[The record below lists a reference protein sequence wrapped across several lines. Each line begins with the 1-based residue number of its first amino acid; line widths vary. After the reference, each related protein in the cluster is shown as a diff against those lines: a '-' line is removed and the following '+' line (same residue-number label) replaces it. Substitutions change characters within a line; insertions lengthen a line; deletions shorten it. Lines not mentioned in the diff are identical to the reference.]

1 MDFTS
6 VPANGPFPL
15 FVLDL
20 VEDATLLVCV
30 GGTLKLRRVSRESVE
45 YLRQFFLFIF
55 FKKRFLYNFSCLL
68 SKMYST
74 LSAL

>member
-20 VEDATLLVCV
+20 VEDATLLVWR

-45 YLRQFFLFIF
+45 YLRQFFFVYFLKGFLTIF
-55 FKKRFLYNFSCLL
+55 LAFLARCIQP
-68 SKMYST
+68 
-74 LSAL
+74 

>member
-20 VEDATLLVCV
+20 VEDATLLVG

-45 YLRQFFLFIF
+45 YLRQFFFVYFFLKGFLTIF
-55 FKKRFLYNFSCLL
+55 LAFLARCIQP
-68 SKMYST
+68 
-74 LSAL
+74 